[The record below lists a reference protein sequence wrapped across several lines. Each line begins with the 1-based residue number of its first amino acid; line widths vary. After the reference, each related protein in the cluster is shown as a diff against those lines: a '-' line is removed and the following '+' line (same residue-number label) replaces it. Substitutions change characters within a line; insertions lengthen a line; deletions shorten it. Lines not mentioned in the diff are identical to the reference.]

1 MENINIYYCIIGVL
15 VIFLIWVIKAFFI
28 NFIRAKSA
36 NLDLEFSDYM
46 FLYKNNI
53 SIGPIISA
61 QKNLKEMFTSASFKE
76 LAYHIKSGGN
86 LENVVTI
93 LKKADYEKKVL
104 TVKEA
109 MNIDLIKS
117 MADKYE
123 SMRK

>member
-28 NFIRAKSA
+28 NFIRARLA
-36 NLDLEFSDYM
+36 DLDLEFSDYM
-46 FLYKNNI
+46 FLYKNKI

-61 QKNLKEMFTSASFKE
+61 QKKLKEMFISASFKE
-76 LAYHIKSGGN
+76 LASHIKVGGN
-86 LENVVTI
+86 LDNVVTI
-93 LKKADYEKKVL
+93 LKKADYERKVL
-104 TVKEA
+104 TLKEA